1 MVTQM
6 SNSPFDNV
14 AVPAR
19 RLLLVDDDE
28 YLRERMS
35 RAMTARGLEVSTAA
49 DGVEALAAVKQRPP
63 HLAVFD
69 LKMPGMTGLELL
81 KEVKKISPATRVVM
95 LTGYGS
101 IAGTVEAMQAGAE
114 NYVTKPADA
123 DQVLEAFRRS
133 GVLDST
139 ENPVPAEEAAIHTP
153 SLAEAEW
160 NHIQQVL
167 ADCGGNITRAAERL
181 GIPRRTLQRKLKKLA
196 P

>member
-1 MVTQM
+1 MDM
-6 SNSPFDNV
+6 SISSTDQSLTHG
-14 AVPAR
+14 R
-19 RLLLVDDDE
+19 RLLIVDDDE
-28 YLRERMS
+28 FLRERMS
-35 RAMTARGLEVSTAA
+35 RAMMARGLEVTTAA
-49 DGVEALAAVKQRPP
+49 DGQEALDAVRLNPP
-63 HLAVFD
+63 ELAVLD

-81 KEVKKISPATRVVM
+81 KKLKQISPHTRVVM

-133 GVLDST
+133 GVLG
-139 ENPVPAEEAAIHTP
+139 EAEVPVPSEEAALHTP

>member
-1 MVTQM
+1 M

-14 AVPAR
+14 SVPAR

-49 DGVEALAAVKQRPP
+49 DGAEAIAKVKQRPP

-69 LKMPGMTGLELL
+69 LKMPGMMGLELL
-81 KEVKKISPATRVVM
+81 KEVKKISPGTRVVM

-114 NYVTKPADA
+114 NYVSKPADA

-139 ENPVPAEEAAIHTP
+139 EAPVPAEEAAIHTP